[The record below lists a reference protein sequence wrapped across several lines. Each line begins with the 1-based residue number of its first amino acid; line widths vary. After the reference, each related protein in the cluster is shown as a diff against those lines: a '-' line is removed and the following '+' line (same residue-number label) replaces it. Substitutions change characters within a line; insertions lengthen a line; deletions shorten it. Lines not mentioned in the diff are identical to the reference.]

1 MGDNATILNIHGKNH
16 TKQAFDSARRDME
29 KLEKAG
35 TRANSNLD
43 RAARQSRQGLAQFS
57 YQVQDVAVQ
66 LQSGQ
71 SPFIIL
77 AQQGSQVASIFGAG
91 GAVVGAIVAVGSIIG
106 AALLPRL
113 FGATT
118 ALEEMNEASDETT
131 KLFKEL
137 DSGAVILSDS
147 FLKMAEASGVAATIE
162 LKRQR
167 RELLDALQET
177 QDEIMRQA
185 ESFNTMISRASAQN
199 NPLTAAYLAGLNQA
213 PEQIAEKFK
222 NLYGVT
228 EENMTRLQD
237 LIQKALGG
245 TTSDIEAFLA
255 ALSEVQN
262 QQGVTEE
269 FSKLAAS
276 MSESMS
282 ELFLA
287 SLEGSQQIAN
297 LEAAIADLDGFIA
310 KSTEE
315 TDKSKESIDKMIES
329 LQKQADTY
337 GMGSTAIALYEARLA
352 GATAEQ
358 QQQIAVLAGE
368 VELRERA
375 TEALKAEEKAREDAL
390 KASQAAKDV
399 IKKEAMALA
408 DPVDQLNQQYLDRQ
422 EALRQ
427 ALITEGIMQ
436 TEHNALM
443 VDLEKA
449 RIKAIADAERE
460 AQDKQMQLMQ
470 ARYQAAGQLAGALA
484 GVFQEGTSA
493 QRAFLAVQKGLAVG
507 EAIMN
512 MHVAIS
518 NANKVDF
525 PGNFAAIA
533 QAASTGL
540 NAIAG
545 IKAVSFEG
553 GGFTGYGP
561 RTGGVDG
568 RGGIPAIV
576 HPNETVI
583 DHTMGGG
590 GGVNVNITIQANDTR
605 GFDQLLA
612 KRRGMIAS
620 MVQASLNNVGK
631 TI

>member
-1 MGDNATILNIHGKNH
+1 MADNATILRLQAKDQTG
-16 TKQAFDSARRDME
+16 QAFRTAEAHIDAYYKHLKVVEQQTAKSARVM
-29 KLEKAG
+29 
-35 TRANSNLD
+35 
-43 RAARQSRQGLAQFS
+43 RQGFAQFG
-57 YQVQDVAVQ
+57 YQIQDIAVQ
-66 LQSGQ
+66 LQGGQ
-71 SPFIIL
+71 SPFIVL

-91 GAVVGAIVAVGSIIG
+91 GAVFGAVVAVGSIIG
-106 AALLPRL
+106 AALLPQL

-118 ALEEMNEASDETT
+118 ALEDLNEVSDETA
-131 KLFKEL
+131 KLFKAL
-137 DSGAVILSDS
+137 DSGTVILSDS

-167 RELLDALQET
+167 RELLAALQET
-177 QDEIMRQA
+177 QAEIMRQA
-185 ESFNTMISRASAQN
+185 GSFNTMISRASVQN
-199 NPLTAAYLAGLNQA
+199 DPLTAAYLAGLNEA
-213 PEQIAEKFK
+213 PEQIAERFK

-228 EENMTRLQD
+228 EESMTRLQE
-237 LIQKALGG
+237 LSQKALGG
-245 TTSDIEAFLA
+245 TTSEIEAFLA

-269 FSKLAAS
+269 FNKLA
-276 MSESMS
+276 ESMS
-282 ELFLA
+282 ELFVA

-315 TDKSKESIDKMIES
+315 TDKSRESIEKMIES

-375 TEALKAEEKAREDAL
+375 ADALKAEEKAREDAL
-390 KASQAAKDV
+390 KASQAARDV

-408 DPVDQLNQQYLDRQ
+408 DPIDQLNQQYLDRQ

-427 ALITEGIMQ
+427 ALTTEGVMQ

-460 AQDKQMQLMQ
+460 AQDKQMQIMQ
-470 ARYQAAGQLAGALA
+470 ARYQAAGQLAGAIA
-484 GVFQEGTSA
+484 GVFSEGTAA

-512 MHVAIS
+512 MHRAIS
-518 NANKVDF
+518 SANAVPF
-525 PGNFAAIA
+525 PANLSAIA

-540 NAIAG
+540 SAIAG
-545 IKAVSFEG
+545 IRAVSFEG
-553 GGFTGYGP
+553 GGFTGYGA
-561 RTGGVDG
+561 RAGGIDG
-568 RGGIPAIV
+568 RGGMPAIV
-576 HPNETVI
+576 HPNETII
-583 DHTMGGG
+583 DHTKGG
-590 GGVNVNITIQANDTR
+590 GGVNVNITIQANDAR
-605 GFDQLLA
+605 GFDELLA

-620 MVQASLNNVGK
+620 MVQASLNNVGR

>member
-1 MGDNATILNIHGKNH
+1 MADNATILRLQAKDQTG
-16 TKQAFDSARRDME
+16 QAFRTAEAHIDAYYKHLKVVEQQTAKSARVM
-29 KLEKAG
+29 
-35 TRANSNLD
+35 
-43 RAARQSRQGLAQFS
+43 RQGFAQFG
-57 YQVQDVAVQ
+57 YQIQDIAVQ
-66 LQSGQ
+66 LQGGQ
-71 SPFIIL
+71 SPFIVL

-91 GAVVGAIVAVGSIIG
+91 GAVFGAVVAVGSIIG
-106 AALLPRL
+106 AALLPQL

-118 ALEEMNEASDETT
+118 ALEDLNEVSDETA
-131 KLFKEL
+131 KLFKAL
-137 DSGAVILSDS
+137 DSGTVILSDS

-167 RELLDALQET
+167 RELLAALQET
-177 QDEIMRQA
+177 QAEIMRQA
-185 ESFNTMISRASAQN
+185 GSFNTMISRASVQN
-199 NPLTAAYLAGLNQA
+199 DPLTAAYLAGLNEA
-213 PEQIAEKFK
+213 PEQIAERFK

-228 EENMTRLQD
+228 EESMTRLQE
-237 LIQKALGG
+237 LSQKALGG
-245 TTSDIEAFLA
+245 TTSEIEAFLA

-269 FSKLAAS
+269 FNKLA
-276 MSESMS
+276 ESMS
-282 ELFLA
+282 ELFVA

-315 TDKSKESIDKMIES
+315 TDKSRESIEKMIES

-375 TEALKAEEKAREDAL
+375 ADALKAEEKAREDAL
-390 KASQAAKDV
+390 KASQAARDV

-427 ALITEGIMQ
+427 ALITEGVMQ

-460 AQDKQMQLMQ
+460 SQDKQMQLMQ
-470 ARYQAAGQLAGALA
+470 ARYQAAGQLAGAIA
-484 GVFQEGTSA
+484 GVFSEGTAA

-512 MHVAIS
+512 MHRAIS
-518 NANKVDF
+518 SANAVPF
-525 PGNFAAIA
+525 PANLSAIA

-540 NAIAG
+540 SAIAG
-545 IKAVSFEG
+545 IRAVSFEG
-553 GGFTGYGP
+553 GGFTGYGA
-561 RTGGVDG
+561 RAGGIDG
-568 RGGIPAIV
+568 RGGMPAIV
-576 HPNETVI
+576 HPNETII
-583 DHTMGGG
+583 DHTKGG
-590 GGVNVNITIQANDTR
+590 GGVNVNITIQANDAR
-605 GFDQLLA
+605 GFDELLA

-620 MVQASLNNVGK
+620 MVQASLNNVGR

>member
-1 MGDNATILNIHGKNH
+1 MADNATILRLQAKDQTG
-16 TKQAFDSARRDME
+16 QAFRTADAHIGAYYKHIKLVEQQTAKSARVM
-29 KLEKAG
+29 
-35 TRANSNLD
+35 
-43 RAARQSRQGLAQFS
+43 RQGFAQFG
-57 YQVQDVAVQ
+57 YQIQDIAVQ

-71 SPFIIL
+71 SPFIVL

-91 GAVVGAIVAVGSIIG
+91 GAVFGAIVAVGSIIG
-106 AALLPRL
+106 AALLPQL
-113 FGATT
+113 LGATT
-118 ALEEMNEASDETT
+118 ALEEMNEASDEAA

-137 DSGAVILSDS
+137 DSGTVVLSDS
-147 FLKMAEASGVAATIE
+147 FLKMAKASGIAATIE

-167 RELLDALQET
+167 RELLATLQET
-177 QDEIMRQA
+177 QAEIMQQA
-185 ESFNTMISRASAQN
+185 GSLNTMISRASAQN

-228 EENMTRLQD
+228 EENMTRLQE

-245 TTSDIEAFLA
+245 TTSDIEAFLV

-269 FSKLAAS
+269 FSKLAES
-276 MSESMS
+276 MSESMA
-282 ELFLA
+282 ELLLA
-287 SLEGSQQIAN
+287 SLEGSQKIAN
-297 LEAAIADLDGFIA
+297 FEAAIADLDGFIA

-368 VELRERA
+368 IELRERA
-375 TEALKAEEKAREDAL
+375 ADALKAEEKAREDAL
-390 KASQAAKDV
+390 KASQAARDV

-408 DPVDQLNQQYLDRQ
+408 DPIDQLNQQYLDRQ

-427 ALITEGIMQ
+427 ALTTEGVMQ

-449 RIKAIADAERE
+449 RIRAIADAERE

-470 ARYQAAGQLAGALA
+470 TRYQAAGQLAGALA
-484 GVFQEGTSA
+484 GVFQEGTEA

-553 GGFTGYGP
+553 GGFTGYGA
-561 RTGGVDG
+561 RAGGIDG
-568 RGGIPAIV
+568 RGGMPAIV
-576 HPNETVI
+576 HPNETII
-583 DHTMGGG
+583 DHTKGG
-590 GGVNVNITIQANDTR
+590 GGVNVNITIQANDAR
-605 GFDQLLA
+605 GFDELLA

-620 MVQASLNNVGK
+620 MVQASLNNVGR